1 MTGAAVLLNGVSLQ
15 TTYLNGEQLYAIVP
29 RSGYTTG
36 ADGTF
41 VLFVDDVQGLS
52 QVERLIVTHPSYP
65 KAKLLDVT
73 VLRGATVSVNVDMS
87 S

>member
-15 TTYLNGEQLYAIVP
+15 TTYLNSEQLYAIVP

>member
-1 MTGAAVLLNGVSLQ
+1 MPGAVVQLNGQALK
-15 TTYLNGEQLYAIVP
+15 TTVVDSGQLYAIVP

-41 VLFVDDVQGLS
+41 VLFFDDISGLS
-52 QVERLIVTHPSYP
+52 QVKTLTFTHPSYP
-65 KAKLLDVT
+65 QGKSLDVT
-73 VLRGATVSVNVDMS
+73 VLRGATVSVAIDMS